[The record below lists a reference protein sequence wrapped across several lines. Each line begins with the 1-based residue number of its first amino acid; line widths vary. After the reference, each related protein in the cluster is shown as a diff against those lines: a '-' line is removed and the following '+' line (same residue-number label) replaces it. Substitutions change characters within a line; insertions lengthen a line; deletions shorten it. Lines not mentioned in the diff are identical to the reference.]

1 MSRLWTIVRCP
12 DRPALTVRRLPL
24 RDISP
29 LPRKRLAG
37 GASSGTPVPPAPAF
51 AVADR
56 LSTEPARSGRGPGI
70 TQGWVPSPTQR
81 IRRVLNDAREAP
93 ARCTR
98 ARWACG
104 PLRRR
109 HDDSRRR
116 ARRSGPARA
125 CGTPAGARDRATARG
140 GTPRPV
146 LVACRSLGLKLRHGG
161 VALKRVHGPLEVQKV
176 RQVPACSNRRRGSSG
191 GKAKRLSA
199 QRAQRMR
206 CPDRTSQE
214 RRCRSAARDRSARR
228 GAPATHRRRRSG
240 YGDGVVGCGRPRS
253 WLPGCPVVVRDGG
266 AGSRAAHGTTDR

>member
-1 MSRLWTIVRCP
+1 MRCP

-24 RDISP
+24 RDIAP

-37 GASSGTPVPPAPAF
+37 GASSGKPVPPAPAF

-70 TQGWVPSPTQR
+70 TQGWVPSATQR

-116 ARRSGPARA
+116 ARPSGPARA
-125 CGTPAGARDRATARG
+125 CGTPAGARDRARARG
-140 GTPRPV
+140 GHPDRAGVDEHARRRACAARRDRRVHRVARGRYGHQIGHLLELAPV
-146 LVACRSLGLKLRHGG
+146 LVACRSLGLNLRHGG
-161 VALKRVHGPLEVQKV
+161 VALKRVHGPLEVRKV
-176 RQVPACSNRRRGSSG
+176 RQVPACSSRRRGSSG
-191 GKAKRLSA
+191 GKPRDSL
-199 QRAQRMR
+199 
-206 CPDRTSQE
+206 
-214 RRCRSAARDRSARR
+214 RSAPSECGALTVQARNAGVDQQ
-228 GAPATHRRRRSG
+228 PAI
-240 YGDGVVGCGRPRS
+240 D
-253 WLPGCPVVVRDGG
+253 
-266 AGSRAAHGTTDR
+266 